1 MSDIASYR
9 KFFPIFDKT
18 TYINS
23 CSYAA
28 LSVQVE
34 EAYHTYLKDRHTKG
48 SDWMGWCE
56 RHERVRGLFA
66 ELVGAEADEIAVT
79 TSASAA
85 MSSVASSLDFSGK
98 RNKIVTTDLAFPTE
112 AQMWHA
118 QAVRGAE
125 VVHAHEQGGVLD
137 LQHLASLVDEETLLV
152 AVPLVCYR
160 NGALTDI
167 AAVREIARQSGA
179 LLLVDAYQG
188 LGTMPVDVKA
198 MDVDFLVGGAL
209 KYLLASGGVG
219 YLYVRDSLCQSLK
232 PTQTGWFAQA
242 DIHAMKIHANDPAPN
257 ARRFEQG
264 TPPVPNLYP
273 AEAGL
278 KLMLKVGTAETRKHV
293 RALNT
298 ELKNAVIEL
307 GGSLASPL
315 NDDHHGAMVAVKTR
329 DEHEMVARL
338 AARNIVTSCR
348 DGNLRISAHF
358 YNNSDDIAAV
368 VDGLEENRELLA

>member
-1 MSDIASYR
+1 MSEIEKYR
-9 KFFPIFDKT
+9 KYFPIFEHT

-23 CSYAA
+23 CSYGA
-28 LSVQVE
+28 LSHQVE
-34 EAYHTYLKDRHTKG
+34 QAYHDYLTDRQTKG
-48 SDWMGWCE
+48 ADWMGWCE
-56 RHERVRGLFA
+56 RHERVRSLFT

-79 TSASAA
+79 TSASAG

-98 RNKIVTTDLAFPTE
+98 RKKIITTDLAFPTE
-112 AQMWHA
+112 AQIWHA
-118 QAVRGAE
+118 QVPRGAE
-125 VVHAHEQGGVLD
+125 VVHAREAGGVLD
-137 LQHLASLVDEETLLV
+137 VQHLASLVDEETLLV

-160 NGALTDI
+160 NGALTNI
-167 AAVREIARQSGA
+167 SEISEITKKAGA

-188 LGTMPVDVKA
+188 LGTMPIDVKA

-219 YLYVRDSLCQSLK
+219 YLYVRDQLSKTLN

-278 KLMLKVGTAETRKHV
+278 RLMLEVGADATRDYVSK
-293 RALNT
+293 LNRK
-298 ELKNAVIEL
+298 LKDAVL
-307 GGSLASPL
+307 DMGGSLASPL
-315 NDDHHGAMVAVKTR
+315 NDDQHGAMVAIKTTN
-329 DEHEMVARL
+329 EHEMVARL
-338 AARNIVTSCR
+338 AERKIVTSCR
-348 DGNLRISAHF
+348 DGNLRVSAHF
-358 YNNSDDIAAV
+358 YNNDADIDAVIEGLKENSD
-368 VDGLEENRELLA
+368 LLA